1 MTIVTKRSNELDFTK
16 GILITLMVIFHLND
30 FVNNYTRLT
39 QWTYTFHM
47 SCFLLISGYLLNVN
61 KTKRAFIK
69 AFSSILYPYIFFETL
84 YLIALSVFGKAIGA
98 SNHFSLTTF
107 SFIQKIIL
115 MPSGTYWYL
124 HTLAFCMFTHFIT
137 HQFKFNSFKTIILS
151 GCILYICSI
160 LIPGLSWGNI
170 IYFIIGCCIKNI
182 SPQITKTAFPSLISI
197 IPIILISI
205 FCFKFDRNELS
216 GIGLTIFMFSF
227 LTGIYKYSPLRIQ
240 NIFLWLGKNSL
251 AIVLFS
257 PLFTII
263 TKTYVKYFSFDPTF
277 ITWAICSLILVISL
291 CLTSAWICDKL
302 KISPKLIHKNM
313 YTKY

>member
-1 MTIVTKRSNELDFTK
+1 MDLCFPHVLFFTYIRLFTK
-16 GILITLMVIFHLND
+16 CK
-30 FVNNYTRLT
+30 
-39 QWTYTFHM
+39 Q
-47 SCFLLISGYLLNVN
+47 N
-61 KTKRAFIK
+61 KTKHDFIK
-69 AFSSILYPYIFFETL
+69 TLSSVLYPYIFFETL
-84 YLIALSVFGKAIGA
+84 YLVALSVFGKVIGA
-98 SNHFSLTTF
+98 SNHFSLTIS

-124 HTLAFCMFTHFIT
+124 HTLSICMFIYFFV
-137 HQFKFNSFKTIILS
+137 HQFKFNSFKTTILS

-170 IYFIIGCCIKNI
+170 IYFIIGCCIKTY
-182 SPQITKTAFPSLISI
+182 SSQITKTTFPSPISI

-205 FCFKFDRNELS
+205 FSLKFDRNELS

-227 LTGIYKYSPLRIQ
+227 LTGIYKYSPSQIQ

-263 TKTYVKYFSFDPTF
+263 TKTYVKYFSFDATL
-277 ITWAICSLILVISL
+277 ITWAICSLIFVISL
-291 CLTSAWICDKL
+291 CLISAWTCDKL
-302 KISPKLIHKNM
+302 RISTKLIHKNM
-313 YTKY
+313 YTQY